1 MRIPRPSSVA
11 LAASVVAFVAAV
23 AWAPT
28 GAAQTPATAPAS
40 HTGPLF
46 QSATQCMA
54 CHNGL
59 TTPSGEDVSM
69 GTMWR
74 ASMMAHSA
82 RDPYWHAGV
91 RREVTDHPMAQAAIE
106 NECSRCHMPMAHVQN
121 QTLNR
126 QQSVFA
132 NVAAVGGA
140 GAAADPFA
148 VEGVSCAVCHQ
159 IGDVG
164 LGEKSSFTG
173 GFVVDTTTPAE
184 ERRMFGPYDIDAGRT
199 SVMRSATGYRPTASP
214 HIQRSEVC
222 ATCHTLYTHALDA
235 AGKPIG
241 GEFPEQ
247 VPYQEWLHSDFK
259 TTESCQSCHMPTVA
273 QPTRIASVLGEPR
286 EGLSRHDFRG
296 ANFFMLSILNR
307 FRTDL
312 AVVAQPVELDNAIA
326 RTKAYLQTAAATVA
340 MENVILDNNRVEAD
354 VIVRNLSGHKL
365 PTAYPSRRVWLRVA
379 VRDQAGRVVFESGA
393 VEPTGAITGNDNDR
407 DATQFEPHYEVIDS
421 PGKVQIYEPILG
433 TPSGAITTG
442 LLSATRY
449 LKDNRIA
456 PRGFDKA
463 TAPPDVAVHGDAR
476 ADADFLGGQDRVH
489 YRVDVGSAAGPFRID
504 AEVWYQSIGYRW
516 AENLRGYTA
525 AEPQRFLRYYEA
537 MASASAIRLAGTTAT
552 TQRPAESSSR

>member
-1 MRIPRPSSVA
+1 
-11 LAASVVAFVAAV
+11 
-23 AWAPT
+23 
-28 GAAQTPATAPAS
+28 
-40 HTGPLF
+40 
-46 QSATQCMA
+46 MA

-74 ASMMAHSA
+74 ASMMAHAA

-91 RREVTDHPMAQAAIE
+91 RREVTDHPTAQAAIE

-132 NVAAVGGA
+132 NIVTDGA
-140 GAAADPFA
+140 GTAADPFA

-159 IGDVG
+159 IADVR

-184 ERRMFGPYDIDAGRT
+184 ERRMFGPYDIDAGRA
-199 SVMRSATGYRPTASP
+199 SVMRSATGFRPTAST

-222 ATCHTLYTHALDA
+222 ATCHTLYTHALNA
-235 AGKPIG
+235 AGEPIG

-259 TTESCQSCHMPTVA
+259 ATQSCQSCHMPTVA
-273 QPTRIASVLGEPR
+273 QPTRIASVVGDTR
-286 EGLSRHDFRG
+286 EGVSRHDFRG

-312 AVVAQPVELDNAIA
+312 GVVAQPVELDNAIA
-326 RTKAYLQTAAATVA
+326 RTKAFLQTAAATIA
-340 MENVILDNNRVEAD
+340 IENVTLENGRLGAD
-354 VIVRNLSGHKL
+354 VIVSNLSGHKL
-365 PTAYPSRRVWLRVA
+365 PTAYPSRRVWVRVV
-379 VRDQAGRVVFESGA
+379 VRDQGGRVAFESGA
-393 VEPTGAITGNDNDR
+393 VEPTGAIIGNDNDM
-407 DATQFEPHYEVIDS
+407 DATRFEPHYQVVDT
-421 PGKVQIYEPILG
+421 PDKVQIYEPILG
-433 TPSGAITTG
+433 TPSGAVTTG
-442 LLSATRY
+442 LLSATVY
-449 LKDNRIA
+449 LKDNRVV

-463 TAPPDVAVHGDAR
+463 TAPADVAVSGDAR
-476 ADADFLGGQDRVH
+476 SDPDFAGGEDRVQ
-489 YRVDVGSAAGPFRID
+489 YRVDVGSAAGPFTID

-516 AENLRGYTA
+516 AQNLRGYAT
-525 AEPQRFLRYYEA
+525 AEPQRFVRYYDE
-537 MASASAIRLAGTTAT
+537 MAATSAIRLAGTTAVT
-552 TQRPAESSSR
+552 PSSTGSSSR

>member
-11 LAASVVAFVAAV
+11 LAASVVAFIAAV

-28 GAAQTPATAPAS
+28 RAAQTFSTAPAS

-91 RREVTDHPMAQAAIE
+91 RREVTDHPTAQAAIE

-126 QQSVFA
+126 QQTVFA
-132 NVAAVGGA
+132 NIAAVGGA
-140 GAAADPFA
+140 GAAADPLA
-148 VEGVSCAVCHQ
+148 VEGVSCSLCHQ
-159 IGDVG
+159 IADQR

-173 GFVVDTTTPAE
+173 GFVVDTSTPAE
-184 ERRMFGPYDIDAGRT
+184 QRRLFGPFDVDAGRT
-199 SVMRSATGYRPTASP
+199 SVMRSVTGFQPTASP

-222 ATCHTLYTHALDA
+222 ATCHTLYTHALNA
-235 AGKPIG
+235 AGEPIG

-247 VPYQEWLHSDFK
+247 VPYQEWLHSEFK
-259 TTESCQSCHMPTVA
+259 ATQSCQSCHMPTVA
-273 QPTRIASVLGEPR
+273 QPTPIASVLGEPR
-286 EGLSRHDFRG
+286 EAVSRHDFRG

-340 MENVILDNNRVEAD
+340 IESVTLDNGRLDAD
-354 VIVRNLSGHKL
+354 IVVRNLSGHKL

-379 VRDQAGRVVFESGA
+379 VRDQGGRVVFESGA
-393 VEPTGAITGNDNDR
+393 VEPTGAITGNDNDMDGTR
-407 DATQFEPHYEVIDS
+407 FEPHYEVVDS
-421 PGKVQIYEPILG
+421 PDKVQIYEPILG
-433 TPSGAITTG
+433 TPSGAVTTG

-449 LKDNRIA
+449 LKDNRVA

-463 TAPPDVAVHGDAR
+463 TAPADVAVEGGAR
-476 ADADFLGGQDRVH
+476 SDADFLGGQDRVH
-489 YRVDVGSAAGPFRID
+489 YRVDVGGAAGPFTID

-525 AEPQRFLRYYEA
+525 AEPQRFVRYYEA
-537 MASASAIRLAGTTAT
+537 MAPASAIRLAGTAASTSGA
-552 TQRPAESSSR
+552 R